1 MIANLAKITYR
12 TVLRQKWYS
21 TINIIGL
28 ALGLTC
34 TLLIALHIYDDLS
47 YDKHHTKAN
56 RIYRFT
62 QWEATTQLPANT
74 APAWVDILTAD
85 IPQIEAGTRFY
96 EHFGEILLTIGQK
109 QIYDKTVKFA
119 DANVFQVFDFQ
130 LVQGNMR
137 TALAEPYSVVISQ
150 TAAKRYFGSEDAIG
164 KVIRVDNKF
173 DLKVTG
179 VMRDIPS
186 ASHLKFELLGSME
199 TVKREFSMSDGFKSL
214 FWNPFLTYVLVK
226 EGASVQA
233 IEPLLVQLKNKV
245 AKDMPVVLALHPL
258 TSIHL
263 IDENAQATVVFLAI
277 VGAIILLLAC
287 INYTNLATARYSSR
301 AREVGVR
308 KTLGAGRFQLAM
320 QFWGESFFL
329 TCIALGCS
337 LLAVELLLPS
347 FNSLTG
353 KHLQLLSGNFPLF
366 GSIIITALVVVSL
379 VAGVYPAMMLSNFK
393 PVDALKSKSSNTRL
407 QNGSSGFLRGG
418 FSLRS
423 VLVVMQFTV
432 SIAMICGTLIVQNQL
447 HYIVSKNMGF
457 NREQVLIVKMRGED
471 DKEQI
476 DVLKARF
483 QQTSGVQSV
492 ALSSTIPGKSDVLIQ
507 MPIEFKYLASG
518 DKDPNIKWLCIDD
531 TFMKLY
537 GIELKEG
544 RGLNGS
550 ETDKTSGF
558 LVNEAAAKKLKWE
571 NGTAIGKEIG
581 YSVGEKASGWHI
593 EKTGRVL
600 GVVKDFHVGTLRK
613 EIEPL
618 LIHYY
623 PQFMGNMSIKLS
635 KGDPSQTIKSLEAVW
650 KQAVP
655 NRPFEYSFLDDE
667 FTDTYKREQQLRSVV
682 AVFAGIAIAIS
693 CLGLLGLAA
702 YTAETRT
709 KEIGI
714 RKVLGASVASIIGL
728 LSKDFLMLVM
738 VAIILSVPLAYYI
751 SSKWLQDFAYK
762 TELSWWIFALAGVG
776 AVGIAFI
783 TVAGQA
789 LRAAQANPVKSLR
802 SE

>member
-1 MIANLAKITYR
+1 MIMIANLAKITYR

-34 TLLIALHIYDDLS
+34 TLLIALHIYDDIS
-47 YDKHHTKAN
+47 YDKHHTKAD

-62 QWEATTQLPANT
+62 QWEPTRELPAYT
-74 APAWVDILTAD
+74 APAWLDILTSD
-85 IPQIEAGTRFY
+85 IPQIEAGTRIY
-96 EHFGEILLTIGQK
+96 EPFGELQLLLKVGQK
-109 QIYDKTVKFA
+109 QVYDKTVKFA
-119 DANVFQVFDFQ
+119 DANVFQVFDFP
-130 LVQGNMR
+130 LVQGNMH
-137 TALAEPYSVVISQ
+137 TALAEPYSVVISES
-150 TAAKRYFGSEDAIG
+150 AAKRYFGTENSMG
-164 KVIRVDNKF
+164 KVIRVENKF

-179 VMRDIPS
+179 VMRDIPHT
-186 ASHLKFELLGSME
+186 SHLKFELLGSME
-199 TVKREFSMSDGFKSL
+199 TVKREFALPDGFKSL
-214 FWNPFLTYVLVK
+214 FWNPFLTYILLK
-226 EGASVQA
+226 EGASAQA
-233 IEPLLVQLKNKV
+233 IEPLFQQIKNKV
-245 AKDMPVVLALHPL
+245 AKDIPVVLALHPL

-263 IDENAQATVVFLAI
+263 VDENAQATVGFLAI

-287 INYTNLATARYSSR
+287 VNYTNLATARYSSR

-320 QFWGESFFL
+320 QFWGESFLL
-329 TCIALGCS
+329 TCIALGFS
-337 LLAVELLLPS
+337 LLAVELLLPT
-347 FNSLTG
+347 FNTLTG
-353 KHLQLLSGNFPLF
+353 KHLQLLGGNLALL
-366 GSIIITALVVVSL
+366 GSIIVATLLAVSL
-379 VAGVYPAMMLSNFK
+379 FAGVYPAIMLSGFK
-393 PVDALKSKSSNTRL
+393 PVDALKSSAANTRL
-407 QNGSSGFLRGG
+407 QTGSGR

-423 VLVVMQFTV
+423 VLVVAQFTV

-447 HYIVSKNMGF
+447 NYIVSKNMGF
-457 NREQVLIVKMRGED
+457 NREHILIVQMRGED
-471 DKEQI
+471 DREQI
-476 DVLKARF
+476 DVLKTRF
-483 QQTSGVQSV
+483 QATSGVQGV
-492 ALSSTIPGKSDVLIQ
+492 AVSSSLPGKSDVLIQ

-581 YSVGEKASGWHI
+581 YNIGEKASGWHI

-623 PQFMGNMSIKLS
+623 PQFMGNMSIKLG
-635 KGDPSQTIKSLEAVW
+635 KGDPTQTLQALEAAW

-667 FTDTYKREQQLRSVV
+667 FNETYKREQQLRSVV

-738 VAIILSVPLAYYI
+738 VAIILSVPVAYYI

-783 TVAGQA
+783 TVAGQSW
-789 LRAAQANPVKSLR
+789 RAARANPVQSLR